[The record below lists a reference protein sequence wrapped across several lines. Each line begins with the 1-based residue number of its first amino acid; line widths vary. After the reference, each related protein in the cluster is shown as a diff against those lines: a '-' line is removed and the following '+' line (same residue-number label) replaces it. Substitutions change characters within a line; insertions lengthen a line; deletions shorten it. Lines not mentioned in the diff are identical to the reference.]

1 MSNNA
6 ENKPLRAT
14 FYMRGG
20 HAIEIGGI
28 KTVTMTS
35 DGHGGYSAYSIKWMP
50 GAAPALLSLS
60 IPNIMAVLVLEDPYA
75 TPPKPAVADYST
87 HPQA

>member
-1 MSNNA
+1 MSDS

-35 DGHGGYSAYSIKWMP
+35 NGNGGYSAYSIKWMP
-50 GAAPALLSLS
+50 GASPPLLSLS
-60 IPNIMAVLVLEDPYA
+60 IPNIVAVLVLEDSFA
-75 TPPKPAVADYST
+75 TPSKPAAADYST